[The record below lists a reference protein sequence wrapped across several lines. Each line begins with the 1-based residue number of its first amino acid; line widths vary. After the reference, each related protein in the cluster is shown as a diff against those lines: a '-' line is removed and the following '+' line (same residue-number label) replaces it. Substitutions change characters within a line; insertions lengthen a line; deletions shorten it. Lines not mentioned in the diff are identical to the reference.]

1 MSQIQQQT
9 KNLQLKER
17 ANQESESS
25 MSSESRFR
33 SIFPLV
39 TSKYENC
46 ERSSKNEEDKAKAEC
61 DTDQSMLSEEMN
73 AEFENEDDLFYDQAF
88 LSDKPSCESVKSKF
102 LRKDA
107 HPESQFTFDV
117 ITTTETP
124 N

>member
-1 MSQIQQQT
+1 
-9 KNLQLKER
+9 
-17 ANQESESS
+17 
-25 MSSESRFR
+25 
-33 SIFPLV
+33 
-39 TSKYENC
+39 
-46 ERSSKNEEDKAKAEC
+46 
-61 DTDQSMLSEEMN
+61 MLSEEMN
-73 AEFENEDDLFYDQAF
+73 AEFENEDMFYDQAS